1 MLNQPSVKRIQNY
14 YDSMGRKD
22 AGLNNIRDMQHE
34 GKSPFKSANLQE
46 IFLNSCRKNENTV
59 RIELLK
65 GEAKEGKI
73 IGFDTQSVILSN
85 DQTQCIIYKSA
96 ITAVIPTESVQYIFN
111 EILKKGYMQHDADD
125 YLHVR
130 TEKACNHA

>member
-1 MLNQPSVKRIQNY
+1 MLNQSSCKRISNY
-14 YDSMGRKD
+14 YEPAGRK
-22 AGLNNIRDMQHE
+22 ASGMNNIRDMQHD
-34 GKSPFKSANLQE
+34 GKNPFKSANLQE

-65 GEAKEGKI
+65 GEPKEGKI

-111 EILKKGYMQHDADD
+111 EILKKDYSHNNADD
-125 YLHVR
+125 FLHIGA
-130 TEKACNHA
+130 EKACHHA

>member
-1 MLNQPSVKRIQNY
+1 MLNQPAVKKIPNY
-14 YDSMGRKD
+14 FDPMEHKSGNM
-22 AGLNNIRDMQHE
+22 NTIRDMQHE

-46 IFLNSCRKNENTV
+46 IFLNNCRKNENIV

-65 GEAKEGKI
+65 GDAKEGKI

-85 DQTQCIIYKSA
+85 EQTQCIIYKSA

-111 EILKKGYMQHDADD
+111 EIYKKDYTHSIEED
-125 YLHVR
+125 YLQIR
-130 TEKACNHA
+130 TEKACHNS